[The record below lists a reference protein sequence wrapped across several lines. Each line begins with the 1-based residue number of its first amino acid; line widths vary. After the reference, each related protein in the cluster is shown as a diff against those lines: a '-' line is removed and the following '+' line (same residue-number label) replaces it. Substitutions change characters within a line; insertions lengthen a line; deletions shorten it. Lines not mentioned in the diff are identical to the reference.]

1 MKPPRTVHFWLKRP
15 SGQWRARYRDHAG
28 KEHARHFARKRDAQ
42 DWLDSVASS
51 VRTGNYTAPSSQKLT
66 VRQWSLQWLAGYETR
81 RPSSVKQARTHM
93 VRINARSGE
102 WPLPTITPSDVKMWM
117 AELKAEGLA
126 PSTVRALHSR
136 LRHLLEDAV
145 HDGLLARN
153 PCSKRT
159 SPKAGRP
166 RAYVATTGQVWAL
179 YEAMPTPGYRNAV
192 LLGAFA
198 GLRLSKACGLHI
210 EHVDWDRGIIH
221 PTVQHGGAEL
231 KTEMSSTP
239 IPVPADLIALLRD
252 NVETAGSE
260 GSVAVN
266 EWGKAP
272 SPLRVEVHFR
282 AARAAVRAADPG
294 LPEGFRFHDLRHYF
308 ASLLISAGL
317 DIKTVQTRLR
327 HESASTTLDVYGHMF
342 PDKDES
348 ARAAIA
354 SAITA
359 RADSSRTLRA
369 V

>member
-1 MKPPRTVHFWLKRP
+1 MASIQKRP
-15 SGQWRARYRDHAG
+15 NGQWRARYRDHAG
-28 KEHARHFARKRDAQ
+28 KEHARHFSRKRDAQ
-42 DWLDSVASS
+42 DWLDSVSS
-51 VRTGNYTAPSSQKLT
+51 SLRTGTYTAPAARKLT
-66 VRQWSLQWLAGYETR
+66 VSQWSVQWLAGYENR
-81 RPSSVKQARTHM
+81 RASSVRQARTHLG
-93 VRINARSGE
+93 RINARFGD
-102 WPLPTITPSDVKMWM
+102 WPLSTVMPSDVKAWT

-126 PSTVRALHSR
+126 ASTIYALHSR

-159 SPKAGRP
+159 APRTGRP

-198 GLRLSKACGLHI
+198 GLRLAEVCGLEI
-210 EHVDWDRGIIH
+210 EHVDWEASVIH
-221 PTVQHGGAEL
+221 PTVQHGGLEL
-231 KTEMSSTP
+231 KTHMSRTP
-239 IPVPADLIALLRD
+239 IPVPVDLVAMLRE
-252 NVETAGSE
+252 NVEAAGSD

-266 EWGKAP
+266 EWGRAP
-272 SPLRVEVHFR
+272 SPSRVEHHFR
-282 AARAAVRAADPG
+282 QARAAVQAVDPG
-294 LPEGFRFHDLRHYF
+294 LPDGFRFHDLRHYF

-359 RADSSRTLRA
+359 RADYSRTLRA